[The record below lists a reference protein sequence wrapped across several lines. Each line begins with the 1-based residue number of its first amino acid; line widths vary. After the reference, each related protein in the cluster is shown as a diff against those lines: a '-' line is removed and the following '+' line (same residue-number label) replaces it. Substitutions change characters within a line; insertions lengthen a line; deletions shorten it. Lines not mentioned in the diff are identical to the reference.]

1 MKEIQ
6 QLYNT
11 ITEGINSP
19 SDFILKVNDLYMVL
33 LLLVTK
39 AFEVAPNDQKNL
51 VIDSIKPMT
60 NQYIEKLMKTITE
73 EELKTVDKD
82 DR

>member
-11 ITEGINSP
+11 IAEGVNSA
-19 SDFILKVNDLYMVL
+19 SDLVLKVNDLYTVM

-39 AFEVAPNDQKNL
+39 AFEVAPDDQKSL
-51 VIDSIKPMT
+51 VIDSVKPIT
-60 NQYIEKLMKTITE
+60 NQYIERLMKVITE